1 MPSFAFMGNRLLLN
15 STNSIQTSDVTGCVS
30 WRVITCSL
38 LLLFGSSAQAQE
50 MPAHAQQA
58 SELSETAAQ
67 KSYRDSTD
75 AELTNLVKKW
85 AFLSATERRLLL
97 SEIRSR
103 MKSARTSEAAVGS
116 QPVDKTGA
124 KNPTALDRVMA
135 QQSYGRTLRRSDGSL
150 VTETET
156 IKVTPRG
163 RQVTRQT
170 TITPAISGS
179 SKVNGASNKRVGEGG
194 VVVTEVLAPR
204 RVMRTKIRFG
214 AGFERRQ
221 SDAAGAASGAELQ
234 EKKSAR
240 VSSSEPSQH

>member
-1 MPSFAFMGNRLLLN
+1 MPSFVFMGNRLLLN
-15 STNSIQTSDVTGCVS
+15 SINSVQTPDVARCTG

-50 MPAHAQQA
+50 NPGHAQQA

-67 KSYRDSTD
+67 MRYRDSTD
-75 AELTNLVKKW
+75 AELTNLVKQW
-85 AFLSATERRLLL
+85 ALLSATQRRLLL

-103 MKSARTSEAAVGS
+103 MKSARTSAAATGS
-116 QPVDKTGA
+116 QSVDRTGT
-124 KNPTALDRVMA
+124 KNPTALDHVMA
-135 QQSYGRTLRRSDGSL
+135 QQSYGRTLRRPDGSL

-170 TITPAISGS
+170 TITPASSGS
-179 SKVNGASNKRVGEGG
+179 SKATGEANKKVGERG
-194 VVVTEVLAPR
+194 VVVAEVLAPR

-221 SDAAGAASGAELQ
+221 SDAAGAASVAELQ

-240 VSSSEPSQH
+240 APSSEPSQH